1 MRRRVQLLLIILAL
15 EVGGCRK
22 EPESSLA
29 LSRQKVTLAHL
40 KAQVVSQELSSFG
53 TLSFRKKTDVTT
65 IVDGTLTDLP
75 VTEGAQVEQNQLL
88 ARLKN
93 IQLEMR
99 RAQAE
104 AAVSS
109 ARAAVELTQGRL
121 WEGELAVEARILA
134 IQKAEIEIAHKR
146 FELEELARTLKNKD
160 QLFQVGGATEEA
172 MTALRLDYEAAK
184 TSLELLE
191 KDLAI
196 KRIGLRAEDILSR
209 GLAVPKEEAE
219 RRRVL
224 TRINTQTL
232 SAELD
237 AALARLESAGT
248 ELRSAEQLMA
258 ELEIRSP
265 IRGIV
270 GAKYVESGEHVA
282 ANTKAFTIINT
293 ADVYAVFPLPEAE
306 ALRVSEGTAV
316 EAAVEAVSSKPFT
329 GKVELISPVIDPQAG
344 TVTIKA
350 LLQNPSRKLMPGM
363 FVRVR
368 LVYGTPKRSVL
379 LPVSCI
385 VQKKG
390 NKAMVFTVVNNRAFL
405 KEVSLGREM
414 EGSYA
419 VEAGLRSGEA
429 VIVSP
434 SPILKEGEEVDT
446 QN

>member
-1 MRRRVQLLLIILAL
+1 MKPTSLLLPAILAL
-15 EVGGCRK
+15 AVCGCRK
-22 EPESSLA
+22 EPEGSLA
-29 LSRQKVTLAHL
+29 LSRQKVTLVRL
-40 KAQVVSQELSSFG
+40 KEQVLAQELSSFG

-65 IVDGTLTDLP
+65 IVDGTLIDLP
-75 VTEGAQVEQNQLL
+75 VTEGARVEQGQLL

-109 ARAAVELTQGRL
+109 ARAAVELARGRL
-121 WEGELAVEARILA
+121 WEGELAVEARIVA

-146 FELEELARTLKNKD
+146 FELEELARTLKNKE
-160 QLFQVGGATEEA
+160 QLFQVGGATEET
-172 MTALRLDYEAAK
+172 MSALRLSFEAAR
-184 TSLELLE
+184 TNLELLE

-196 KRIGLRAEDILSR
+196 RRIGLRPEDILSR
-209 GLAVPKEEAE
+209 GLAVPKEETE

-237 AALARLESAGT
+237 AALSGLQSAET

-258 ELEIRSP
+258 ELEVRSP

-293 ADVYAVFPLPEAE
+293 ADMYAVFPLPEAE

-316 EAAVEAVSSKPFT
+316 EAEVEAVSSKPLP

-379 LPVSCI
+379 LPLSCI

-390 NKAMVFTVVNNRAFL
+390 NQAMVFTVVNNRAFL

-429 VIVSP
+429 VIDSP
-434 SPILKEGEEVDT
+434 SPILREGEEVDT
-446 QN
+446 QS